1 MKGEL
6 RLSKSR
12 IQSGRQCHK
21 RLWLELHAP
30 EARKWSTS
38 AQARL
43 DEGTRFGDLAR
54 DLLGGGVLIAADH
67 MHVHEALAQT
77 AGLLARPDA
86 EVPMLFEPAF
96 SHQGVRVRVD
106 AFQRHGD
113 HDTLIE
119 VKSTT
124 SVKDEHVWDCAIQT
138 WVARGAGRNVTRV
151 VHGHVDN
158 RFVYRTEGNFQGLLK
173 LVDITAEVEVLLPQ
187 IPGIVEELNCMVA
200 DSMPAITTG
209 RQCFVPYGCPF
220 LAHCRAAEPP
230 GPDYPIHTLPRAGAL
245 VDRLSTAGYIDL
257 CEVPATEFHNA
268 MQQRVAHA
276 TRSGTTFVSDELPNL
291 LANIPY
297 PRRYLDFETIAFVV
311 PRWLGTRPF
320 QQLPFQFSCHTES
333 SDGAMRHDAFLDLTG
348 QAPLQGFVET
358 LLDAVAGSGSVI
370 VWNQG
375 FEATRLR
382 ELAGRFPQY
391 AEALLAIV
399 DRMVDLWPIY
409 KNHYYHR
416 DMRGSWSIKAV
427 LPTIA
432 AELDYRA
439 LEVADGGEAQQAYLQ
454 ASDPDASPDQRERL
468 RSHLLAYCELDTWA
482 MVRLAHAFDAKYTA
496 ADDGGTRRSCI
507 PLIQT

>member
-1 MKGEL
+1 MKGQL
-6 RLSKSR
+6 QLSKSR

-21 RLWLELHAP
+21 RLWLELHAR
-30 EARKWSTS
+30 EASNWTSS

-43 DEGTRFGDLAR
+43 DEGTRFGELAR

-67 MHVHEALAQT
+67 MHVDEALAQT
-77 AGLLARPDA
+77 AALLVRPDA
-86 EVPMLFEPAF
+86 EAPMLFEPAF
-96 SHQGVRVRVD
+96 SYQGVRVRVD

-124 SVKDEHVWDCAIQT
+124 SVKPEHVWDCAIQT

-158 RFVYRTEGNFQGLLK
+158 RFVYRTEADFQGLLK

-187 IPGIVEELNCMVA
+187 IPGIVEDLKRMVA
-200 DSMPAITTG
+200 DSIPAIITG
-209 RQCFVPYGCPF
+209 RQCSVPYECPF

-230 GPDYPIHTLPRAGAL
+230 RPDYPIHVLPRARAL
-245 VDRLSTAGYIDL
+245 VDRLSTAGYLDL
-257 CEVPATEFHNA
+257 CDVPATEFRNGTH
-268 MQQRVAHA
+268 QRIAHA
-276 TRSGTTFVSDELPNL
+276 TRTGTTFISEELPKL
-291 LANIPY
+291 LADIPY
-297 PRRYLDFETIAFVV
+297 PRNYLDCETITFVV

-333 SDGAMRHDAFLDLTG
+333 SDGAIRHDAFLDVSG
-348 QAPLQGFVET
+348 QVPLQGFVEK
-358 LLDAVAGSGSVI
+358 LLNVVVGSGSVI

-382 ELAGRFPQY
+382 ELAERFPQY

-399 DRMVDLWPIY
+399 DRMVDLLPIY
-409 KNHYYHR
+409 QKHYYHR

-432 AELDYRA
+432 PDLDYQV
-439 LEVADGGEAQQAYLQ
+439 LEVADGGEAQQAYLK
-454 ASDPDASPDQRERL
+454 ACDPYTSPDERERL
-468 RSHLLAYCELDTWA
+468 RSQLLAYCERDTWA
-482 MVRLAHAFDAKYTA
+482 MVRLAHAFDAKNTG
-496 ADDGGTRRSCI
+496 DNDGVA
-507 PLIQT
+507 